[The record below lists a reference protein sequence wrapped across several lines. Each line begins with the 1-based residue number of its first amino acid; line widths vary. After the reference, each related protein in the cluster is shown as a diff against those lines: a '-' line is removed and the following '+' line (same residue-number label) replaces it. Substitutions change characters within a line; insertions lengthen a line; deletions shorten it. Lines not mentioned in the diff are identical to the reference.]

1 VHGKSSYFSRELD
14 FLHFQAITRFYRTTE
29 GSENVQNKPNL
40 TMAKKQ
46 GELSPEEHSTEAE
59 ASMIPTKLLDR
70 IEDVFHV
77 VLTALLFLVALG
89 AVIFTVI
96 RLFTTEPFYPNG
108 MLQAINDILF
118 VVIILEIA
126 RTVIARF
133 KSGFYQLSRFLV
145 IGVIASVRHI
155 LSVGSSLTLSI
166 GKTPEAFERGIT
178 ELLVNGAIVIS
189 LVLAIFMTRMAERKN
204 EAKRSPGRKSR
215 KD

>member
-1 VHGKSSYFSRELD
+1 
-14 FLHFQAITRFYRTTE
+14 
-29 GSENVQNKPNL
+29 
-40 TMAKKQ
+40 MAKKQ
-46 GELSPEEHSTEAE
+46 LDISLDTEATE
-59 ASMIPTKLLDR
+59 AKPSMVPTKMIDAL
-70 IEDVFHV
+70 EDVFHV

-89 AVIFTVI
+89 AVVFTVV

-133 KSGFYQLSRFLV
+133 NTGFYQLSRFLV

-166 GKTPEAFERGIT
+166 GKTPEAFERGII
-178 ELLVNGAIVIS
+178 ELIVNGGIVIA
-189 LVLAIFMTRMAERKN
+189 LVLAIFMTRLAEKDS
-204 EAKRSPGRKSR
+204 EARAVSGKKAAKAKS
-215 KD
+215 

>member
-1 VHGKSSYFSRELD
+1 
-14 FLHFQAITRFYRTTE
+14 
-29 GSENVQNKPNL
+29 
-40 TMAKKQ
+40 MAKKQ
-46 GELSPEEHSTEAE
+46 EVVSLDTDETLAQP
-59 ASMIPTKLLDR
+59 SMVPTKIIDG

-89 AVIFTVI
+89 AVVFTVV
-96 RLFTTEPFYPNG
+96 RLFNTSPFYPNG

-133 KSGFYQLSRFLV
+133 NSGFYQLSRFLV

-166 GKTPEAFERGIT
+166 GKTPEAFERGII
-178 ELLVNGAIVIS
+178 ELLVNGGIVIA
-189 LVLAIFMTRMAERKN
+189 LVLAIFMTRLAGN
-204 EAKRSPGRKSR
+204 ESESRQPSR
-215 KD
+215 KKPAKTKA

>member
-1 VHGKSSYFSRELD
+1 M
-14 FLHFQAITRFYRTTE
+14 
-29 GSENVQNKPNL
+29 NKIPAS
-40 TMAKKQ
+40 TP
-46 GELSPEEHSTEAE
+46 SPEESEEAKP
-59 ASMIPTKLLDR
+59 SMIPTKMVDA

-89 AVIFTVI
+89 AVIFTVQ
-96 RLFTTEPFYPNG
+96 RLLTTTPFYPNG

-133 KSGFYQLSRFLV
+133 NTGFYQLSRFLV

-166 GKTPEAFERGIT
+166 GKTPEAFERGII
-178 ELLVNGAIVIS
+178 ELLVNGGIVIA
-189 LVLAIFMTRMAERKN
+189 LVLAILMTRMAE
-204 EAKRSPGRKSR
+204 
-215 KD
+215 KDYKTKTARG

>member
-1 VHGKSSYFSRELD
+1 
-14 FLHFQAITRFYRTTE
+14 
-29 GSENVQNKPNL
+29 
-40 TMAKKQ
+40 MAKKQ

-166 GKTPEAFERGIT
+166 GKTPDAFERGIT
-178 ELLVNGAIVIS
+178 ELLVNGVIVIS
-189 LVLAIFMTRMAERKN
+189 LVLAIFMTRMAEREN